1 MPYIN
6 VRMLQGRS
14 DQQKRELVKAI
25 TEAMVKTCGAKAEG
39 TSVVIDE
46 VAKENWARGG
56 VLMADQ

>member
-6 VRMLQGRS
+6 VRMLKGRS

-25 TEAMVKTCGAKAEG
+25 TEAMVTICGAKAEG
-39 TSVVIDE
+39 TSIVIDD

-56 VLMADQ
+56 VLMSDQ